1 MTISNR
7 LRAFR
12 AACGMSQKAFA
23 AQSGVSQRSYQG
35 YEDGRSVPGG
45 DAIAAFVKMGVDA
58 NWLLTGEGELWRV
71 SAGQTGVSMSVPSHA
86 HALEALQAWQIE
98 HDVKIPADK
107 IARAVILLAELAGED
122 EAQLKPL
129 ADKVLRLVA

>member
-1 MTISNR
+1 
-7 LRAFR
+7 
-12 AACGMSQKAFA
+12 MSQKTFA
-23 AQSGVSQRSYQG
+23 AQSGVSPRSYQG

-45 DAIAAFVKMGVDA
+45 DAIAAFVKMGVNA
-58 NWLLTGEGELWRV
+58 NWLLTGEGEMLRTN
-71 SAGQTGVSMSVPSHA
+71 ARQTEVSMGIPLHA
-86 HALEALQAWQIE
+86 QALEALQTWQIE

-107 IARAVILLAELAGED
+107 IARAVVLLAELAGED